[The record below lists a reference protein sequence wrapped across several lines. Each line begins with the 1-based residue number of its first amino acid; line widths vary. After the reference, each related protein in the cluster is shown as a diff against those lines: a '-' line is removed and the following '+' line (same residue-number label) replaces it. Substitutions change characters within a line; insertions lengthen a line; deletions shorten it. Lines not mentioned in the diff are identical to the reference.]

1 MSETESDSKNTKP
14 GAGETVPRPRQRRP
28 REHDPAELE
37 SQFQFHWSD
46 ITNSITAKLLLL
58 LAVTLVVTFSAL
70 GYLNIRLHRKHLE
83 AQTLASAE
91 GMSDVIKRS
100 TSSYMMHNDR
110 TGLYEMMGTM
120 ANEPG
125 VVRLRIMNP
134 EGRVSFSTD
143 PNEVNEMVDKSAEA
157 CYGCHAQA
165 QPLTRL
171 DRPDR
176 FRIFRAANKERVLGI
191 ITPIENTP
199 SCSTAECHAHPASQQ
214 ILGVLD
220 TNLSLAKADA
230 DNAHGSMVL
239 AIYTVAGSFV
249 IAALSFLFIWK
260 IIHRP
265 LQELK
270 RGTDHLREGNLGY
283 QIEVASNDEIGK
295 LSSSFNSMSYEL
307 FVARQ
312 EITSW
317 ALTLEERVEEKT
329 RELRRA
335 HEQMLQ
341 AERMV
346 AIGKLAAVVAHEINN
361 PLAGILTYAKL
372 LRRWFEKGIDTET
385 RKKEVTESLD
395 LIAGESRRCGE
406 LVKNLLT
413 FSRTSPISL
422 ERADVNSIVDRCVK
436 LIEHKAELASIQ
448 IQTELA
454 PDIPTVYCDA
464 AQVEQVLLALCMN
477 ALDAM
482 PHGGNLWLKS
492 ARLNNTEIQL
502 TVRDDG
508 TGIAESVLRNLFE
521 PFLTTKEVGKGV
533 GLGLAISK
541 GIVDRHGGKIE
552 VESKP
557 GRGTAFLITLP
568 VDARVSEAAA
578 VAAAGHALVHQ
589 ESSRLPDTAGLARLN
604 SNRSQER
611 D

>member
-1 MSETESDSKNTKP
+1 MSETESESKKTTT
-14 GAGETVPRPRQRRP
+14 GAGETVPRPRKWQP
-28 REHDPAELE
+28 QGHELSELE
-37 SQFQFHWSD
+37 SQFQIHWSD
-46 ITNSITAKLLLL
+46 ITNSISAKLLLL
-58 LAVTLVVTFSAL
+58 LAVTLIVTFGAL
-70 GYLNIRLHRKHLE
+70 GYLNIRLHRRNLE

-91 GMSDVIKRS
+91 GMGDVIKRS

-143 PNEVNEMVDKSAEA
+143 PDEVNEMVDKSAEA

-171 DRPDR
+171 QRPDR
-176 FRIFRAANKERVLGI
+176 FRIFREANKERVLGI

-220 TNLSLAKADA
+220 TNLSLARADA
-230 DNAHGSMVL
+230 DNAHSSMLMAV
-239 AIYTVAGSFV
+239 YTAAGSIV

-260 IIHRP
+260 IVHTP
-265 LQELK
+265 LKKLK
-270 RGTDHLREGNLGY
+270 RGTEHLRDGNLGY
-283 QIEVASNDEIGK
+283 QIDVSSNDEIGE

-372 LRRWFEKGIDTET
+372 IRRWFEKGIDTEG
-385 RKKEVTESLD
+385 RKKEALDSLD
-395 LIAGESRRCGE
+395 LIAGESRRCGD

-422 ERADVNSIVDRCVK
+422 EKADVNSIVERCVK
-436 LIEHKAELASIQ
+436 LIEHKSELAAIQ
-448 IQTELA
+448 LQTDLA
-454 PDIPTVYCDA
+454 TGLPTVYCDA
-464 AQVEQVLLALCMN
+464 AQIEQVLLALCMN
-477 ALDAM
+477 AIDAM

-492 ARLNNTEIQL
+492 AQLNDTEIQL
-502 TVRDDG
+502 TIRDDG
-508 TGIAESVLRNLFE
+508 TGIPESVLRNLFE

-552 VESKP
+552 VDSTP
-557 GRGTAFLITLP
+557 GHGTTFRITLP

-578 VAAAGHALVHQ
+578 VAAAGNALV
-589 ESSRLPDTAGLARLN
+589 R
-604 SNRSQER
+604 
-611 D
+611 

>member
-1 MSETESDSKNTKP
+1 MSETDSDSKKTNK
-14 GAGETVPRPRQRRP
+14 GAEETIPRPRKWQP
-28 REHDPAELE
+28 QGHELSELE
-37 SQFQFHWSD
+37 SQFQLRWSD
-46 ITNSITAKLLLL
+46 ITNSISTKLLLL
-58 LAVTLVVTFSAL
+58 LAVTLILTFGAL
-70 GYLNIRLHRKHLE
+70 GYLNIRLHRHHLE

-110 TGLYEMMGTM
+110 TGLYEMMSTM
-120 ANEPG
+120 ANQPG
-125 VVRLRIMNP
+125 VVRLRIMNQ

-143 PNEVNEMVDKSAEA
+143 PDEVNQMVDKSAEA

-165 QPLTRL
+165 QPLARL
-171 DRPDR
+171 QRPDR

-191 ITPIENTP
+191 ITPIENTS

-230 DNAHGSMVL
+230 DNAHGSMVM
-239 AIYTVAGSFV
+239 AIYTAAASLV
-249 IAALSFLFIWK
+249 IAVLSFLFIWK
-260 IIHRP
+260 IVHRP
-265 LQELK
+265 LKKLK
-270 RGTDHLREGNLGY
+270 RGTEHLRDGNLGY
-283 QIEVASNDEIGK
+283 QIDLASNDEIGE

-307 FVARQ
+307 FVARK

-317 ALTLEERVEEKT
+317 ALTLEERVEQKT

-372 LRRWFEKGIDTET
+372 IRRWFEKGIDSEAK
-385 RKKEVTESLD
+385 KKEVTDSLD
-395 LIAGESRRCGE
+395 LIAGESRRCGD

-422 ERADVNSIVDRCVK
+422 EKADVNSIVERCVR
-436 LIEHKAELASIQ
+436 LIEHKAELAAIQ
-448 IQTELA
+448 LQTELA
-454 PDIPTVYCDA
+454 TDLPTVYCDA

-477 ALDAM
+477 AIDAM

-492 ARLNNTEIQL
+492 ARLNDTEIQL

-508 TGIAESVLRNLFE
+508 IGIPESVLRNLFE

-552 VESKP
+552 VESQP
-557 GRGTAFLITLP
+557 GHGTTFRITLP

-578 VAAAGHALVHQ
+578 VAAAGNALVH
-589 ESSRLPDTAGLARLN
+589 
-604 SNRSQER
+604 
-611 D
+611 

>member
-1 MSETESDSKNTKP
+1 MSETESDSKNTKH
-14 GAGETVPRPRQRRP
+14 GAEETVPTPRKWQP
-28 REHDPAELE
+28 QGHELSELE
-37 SQFQFHWSD
+37 SQFQLHWSD
-46 ITNSITAKLLLL
+46 ITNSISAKLLLL
-58 LAVTLVVTFSAL
+58 LAVTLIVTFGAL
-70 GYLNIRLHRKHLE
+70 GYLNIRLHRKDLE

-91 GMSDVIKRS
+91 GMGEVIKRS

-110 TGLYEMMGTM
+110 SGLYEMMGTM
-120 ANEPG
+120 ANQPG
-125 VVRLRIMNP
+125 VVHLRIINK
-134 EGRVSFSTD
+134 EGRISFSTD
-143 PNEVNEMVDKSAEA
+143 PDEVNQMVDKSAEA

-171 DRPDR
+171 NRPDR
-176 FRIFRAANKERVLGI
+176 FRIFRASNKDRVLGI
-191 ITPIENTP
+191 ITPIENNAT
-199 SCSTAECHAHPASQQ
+199 CSSAECHAHPPNQQ

-220 TNLSLAKADA
+220 TSLSLAKADA
-230 DNAHGSMVL
+230 DNAHGSRIL
-239 AIYTVAGSFV
+239 AAYTVAGSIV
-249 IAALSFLFIWK
+249 IAVLSFLFIWE
-260 IIHRP
+260 IVHRP
-265 LQELK
+265 LKKLK
-270 RGTDHLREGNLGY
+270 HGTDRLRDGDLGY
-283 QIEVASNDEIGK
+283 QIDVTSNDEIGE

-372 LRRWFEKGIDTET
+372 IRRWFEKGIDSEA
-385 RKKEVTESLD
+385 RKKEALDSLD

-422 ERADVNSIVDRCVK
+422 EKADVNTIVERCLR
-436 LIEHKAELASIQ
+436 LIEHKSELAAIQ
-448 IQTELA
+448 LQTELA
-454 PDIPTVYCDA
+454 TDLPTVYCDA
-464 AQVEQVLLALCMN
+464 AQIEQVLLALCMN
-477 ALDAM
+477 AIDAM

-492 ARLNNTEIQL
+492 ARLNETEIQL

-508 TGIAESVLRNLFE
+508 TGIPESVLRNLFE

-557 GRGTAFLITLP
+557 GHGTTFRITLP

-578 VAAAGHALVHQ
+578 VAAAGNALV
-589 ESSRLPDTAGLARLN
+589 R
-604 SNRSQER
+604 
-611 D
+611 

>member
-1 MSETESDSKNTKP
+1 MSETESSSKNTNP
-14 GAGETVPRPRQRRP
+14 GAEETIPRPRKWQP
-28 REHDPAELE
+28 QGHELSDLE
-37 SQFQFHWSD
+37 SQFQLRWSD
-46 ITNSITAKLLLL
+46 ITNSISAKLLLL
-58 LAVTLVVTFSAL
+58 LAVTLVVTFGIL
-70 GYLNIRLHRKHLE
+70 GYLNIRLHRKDLE
-83 AQTLASAE
+83 SQTLTAAE
-91 GMSDVIKRS
+91 RMSDVIKRS
-100 TSSYMMHNDR
+100 TTSYMMRNDR
-110 TGLYEMMGTM
+110 NALYEMMGTM
-120 ANEPG
+120 ANQPG
-125 VVRLRIMNP
+125 VVHLRIMNP

-143 PNEVNEMVDKSAEA
+143 PNEVNQMVDKSAEA

-165 QPLTRL
+165 QPLARL
-171 DRPDR
+171 NRPDR
-176 FRIFRAANKERVLGI
+176 FRIFRASNKDRVLGI
-191 ITPIENTP
+191 ITPIENNVT
-199 SCSTAECHAHPASQQ
+199 CSTAECHAHPPNQQ

-220 TNLSLAKADA
+220 TSLSLAKADA
-230 DNAHGSMVL
+230 DNAHGSML
-239 AIYTVAGSFV
+239 MAIYTAAGSV
-249 IAALSFLFIWK
+249 IIAVLSFLFIWE
-260 IIHRP
+260 IVHRP
-265 LQELK
+265 LKKLK
-270 RGTDHLREGNLGY
+270 RGTEHLRDGNLGY
-283 QIEVASNDEIGK
+283 QIDVVSNDEIGE

-317 ALTLEERVEEKT
+317 ALTLEQRVEEKT

-372 LRRWFEKGIDTET
+372 IRRWFEKGIDTDAK
-385 RKKEVTESLD
+385 KKEVTESLD
-395 LIAGESRRCGE
+395 LIAGESRRCGD

-422 ERADVNSIVDRCVK
+422 EKADINSIVERCVK
-436 LIEHKAELASIQ
+436 LIEHKAELAAIQ
-448 IQTELA
+448 LQSELA
-454 PDIPTVYCDA
+454 PDLPTVYCDA

-477 ALDAM
+477 AIDAM

-492 ARLNNTEIQL
+492 ARLSEAEIQL

-508 TGIAESVLRNLFE
+508 TGIPESVLRNLFE

-552 VESKP
+552 VESQP
-557 GRGTAFLITLP
+557 GHGTTFRITLP

-578 VAAAGHALVHQ
+578 VAAAGNALVH
-589 ESSRLPDTAGLARLN
+589 
-604 SNRSQER
+604 
-611 D
+611 

>member
-1 MSETESDSKNTKP
+1 MSETESSSKNTNP
-14 GAGETVPRPRQRRP
+14 GAEETIPRPRKWQP
-28 REHDPAELE
+28 QGHELSDLE
-37 SQFQFHWSD
+37 SQFQLRWSD
-46 ITNSITAKLLLL
+46 ITNSISAKLLLL
-58 LAVTLVVTFSAL
+58 LAVTLVVTFGIL
-70 GYLNIRLHRKHLE
+70 GYLNIRLHRKDLE
-83 AQTLASAE
+83 SQTLTAAE
-91 GMSDVIKRS
+91 RMSDVIKRS
-100 TSSYMMHNDR
+100 TTSYMMRNDR
-110 TGLYEMMGTM
+110 NALYEMMGTM
-120 ANEPG
+120 ANQPG
-125 VVRLRIMNP
+125 VVHLRIMNP

-143 PNEVNEMVDKSAEA
+143 PNEVNQMVDKSAEA

-165 QPLTRL
+165 QPLARL
-171 DRPDR
+171 NRPDR
-176 FRIFRAANKERVLGI
+176 FRIFRASNKDRVLGI
-191 ITPIENTP
+191 ITPIENNVT
-199 SCSTAECHAHPASQQ
+199 CSTAECHAHPPNQQ

-220 TNLSLAKADA
+220 TSLSLAKADA
-230 DNAHGSMVL
+230 DNAHGSML
-239 AIYTVAGSFV
+239 MAIYTAAGSV
-249 IAALSFLFIWK
+249 IIAVLSFLFIWE
-260 IIHRP
+260 IVHRP
-265 LQELK
+265 LKKLK
-270 RGTDHLREGNLGY
+270 RGTEHLRDGNLGY
-283 QIEVASNDEIGK
+283 QIDVVSNDEIGE

-317 ALTLEERVEEKT
+317 ALTLEQRVEEKT

-372 LRRWFEKGIDTET
+372 IRRWFEKGIDTDAK
-385 RKKEVTESLD
+385 KKEVTESLD
-395 LIAGESRRCGE
+395 LIAGESRRCGD

-422 ERADVNSIVDRCVK
+422 EKADINSIVERCVK
-436 LIEHKAELASIQ
+436 LIEHKSELAAIQ
-448 IQTELA
+448 LQSELA
-454 PDIPTVYCDA
+454 PDLPTVYCDA

-477 ALDAM
+477 AIDAM

-492 ARLNNTEIQL
+492 ARLSEAEIQL

-508 TGIAESVLRNLFE
+508 TGIPESVLRNLFE

-552 VESKP
+552 VESQP
-557 GRGTAFLITLP
+557 GHGTTFRITLP

-578 VAAAGHALVHQ
+578 VAAAGNALVH
-589 ESSRLPDTAGLARLN
+589 
-604 SNRSQER
+604 
-611 D
+611 